1 MYLLDTN
8 VLSAARRLDKASPG
22 LAAWNARTAA
32 EELYLS
38 SLTIM
43 EIEIGG
49 LRIARKDAKQGRMIR
64 DWLHNDVMLGFED
77 RIIPF
82 DARIAL
88 RCAALQVPD
97 PKATIDA
104 MIAATALEHGLTV
117 VTRNV
122 KHFASMGVKFFNPW
136 TDETV

>member
-8 VLSAARRLDKASPG
+8 VISAARRLDKMHPG
-22 LAAWNARTAA
+22 LARWVARTPP
-32 EELYLS
+32 ENMYLS

-43 EIEIGG
+43 EIEIGA
-49 LRIARKDAKQGRMIR
+49 LRLRRKDATQSARLHR
-64 DWLHNDVMLGFED
+64 WLRHDVLPSFD
-77 RIIPF
+77 QRVIPF

-122 KHFASMGVKFFNPW
+122 ADYSRMEVGLLNPW
-136 TDETV
+136 TDV